1 MLLARIN
8 HQPWLFLTLKPS
20 NEIMLLELY
29 FLKTVLDIFSI
40 VENLILYGK
49 TDDIKDDN
57 KKLED
62 MGYWLPVVNL
72 EVNYKKPALYD
83 DLITVRTII
92 KEIPSSKIIFYYKIF
107 NQKEDLLNTGN
118 VSLAFMNKITKKVCS
133 PPDIILDKLGSKL

>member
-1 MLLARIN
+1 MYYVDTNIRVRYAETDQMGFVYYGVYPQYYEVGRVELLRSLSL
-8 HQPWLFLTLKPS
+8 P
-20 NEIMLLELY
+20 Y
-29 FLKTVLDIFSI
+29 
-40 VENLILYGK
+40 
-49 TDDIKDDN
+49 

-92 KEIPSSKIIFYYKIF
+92 KEMPSSKIVFYYKIF

-133 PPDIILDKLGSKL
+133 PPDIILDQLGSKL